1 MMPSQVPMVSVFI
14 ITYNHEKYIKEALD
28 CILMQKCDFDFDI
41 VVGEDCSTDNTRTIL
56 LEYQKKYPS
65 KFRLLLHEKNIGAM
79 NNQME
84 TLSACKGKYIAL
96 CEGDDYWTDP
106 LKLQKQVDFL
116 ESHEDYNGV
125 FHKVSLL
132 SNTTNKF
139 SECVL
144 NTDTPDSIEVTD
156 LLKKNIIRTCSMLLR
171 TESVRPLFTN
181 NKFANIFK
189 KATPGDWLM
198 FIFAIRHK
206 KMKYLSDN
214 MAVYRIHDGGIWS
227 EAKDVELRYDKELFK
242 GYVFLKQILPYKY
255 FKLVFHRYAYYLGYF
270 ATKNFREKN
279 YMNYILFKL
288 KLYYELLRMN
298 FLRIIT
304 H

>member
-1 MMPSQVPMVSVFI
+1 
-14 ITYNHEKYIKEALD
+14 
-28 CILMQKCDFDFDI
+28 MQKCDFDFDI

-132 SNTTNKF
+132 RN
-139 SECVL
+139 
-144 NTDTPDSIEVTD
+144 
-156 LLKKNIIRTCSMLLR
+156 
-171 TESVRPLFTN
+171 
-181 NKFANIFK
+181 
-189 KATPGDWLM
+189 G
-198 FIFAIRHK
+198 
-206 KMKYLSDN
+206 
-214 MAVYRIHDGGIWS
+214 
-227 EAKDVELRYDKELFK
+227 KE
-242 GYVFLKQILPYKY
+242 
-255 FKLVFHRYAYYLGYF
+255 
-270 ATKNFREKN
+270 
-279 YMNYILFKL
+279 
-288 KLYYELLRMN
+288 
-298 FLRIIT
+298 
-304 H
+304 